1 MSTVITQVWNE
12 APLLGMWLDWHAK
25 RFDRIIVIDCG
36 SDDGSREIAQDR
48 GCEVVDGPTV
58 FAAAAMDQAVMDVEA
73 RVFGI
78 RIALNV
84 TEFLLADP
92 DDCSSHWFI
101 PSVSLV
107 NMPDD
112 PPFTW
117 LGWFHTQRH
126 HGIGW
131 REDFMLR
138 RSRLLSRQAVRYPL
152 GRHFMEVTDTPAL
165 IVHVAHCLVDEW
177 MIDRRLAI
185 QTRIPA
191 EDIAL
196 DLGFQHHDHGRGLT
210 RDKVLAEQDAYRA
223 RATDCRDDIQRALSW
238 L

>member
-1 MSTVITQVWNE
+1 MTTVITHVWNE
-12 APLLGMWLDWHAK
+12 APLLGMWLDWHGP
-25 RFDRIIVIDCG
+25 RFDRVIVIDCG
-36 SDDGSREIAQDR
+36 SDDGSREIAAER

-58 FAAAAMDQAVMDVEA
+58 FAAAALDQAVMTVESKV
-73 RVFGI
+73 RGL

-92 DDCSSHWFI
+92 TACPSYWLV

-107 NMPDD
+107 DMADD
-112 PPFTW
+112 RPFTW
-117 LGWFHTQRH
+117 SDWFWNQRT
-126 HGIGW
+126 HGISW
-131 REDFMLR
+131 RDDFMLR
-138 RSRLLSRQAVRYPL
+138 RSRLMARQSVRYPL
-152 GRHFMEVTDTPAL
+152 GRHFTERSDSDAL
-165 IVHVAHCLVDEW
+165 IVHVANCLADDW
-177 MIDRRLAI
+177 MVNRRLAI

-210 RDKVLAEQDAYRA
+210 CDKLLAQQEADRA
-223 RATDCRDDIQRALSW
+223 RATDCSDDIRRALSW